1 MNNRSETVALTGST
15 VRCRHCDDSKTI
27 SITRQ
32 KFWYCLSSILVLCLL
47 LVSTAL
53 IFQSSSKPCDSKP
66 ETSDFN
72 SRALPET
79 PFSVKPSTTNKPF
92 DEDPCLMKNGRRKK
106 SKRCRES
113 NPPPKVLEPL
123 APRLVGKYKQVKL
136 KNMEAYLEQ
145 EGGNFVY
152 QKMAMSV
159 MPNLEIKAY
168 SDVKYGQHYTA
179 GFMYSKEWLM
189 WTDGRKYEHEDALGD
204 RVSAT
209 AIDNGETIT
218 ITALGGK
225 AGPMITVMSLE
236 PSTGRLLMTLTLT
249 DKNNVTAVRYFEP
262 S

>member
-1 MNNRSETVALTGST
+1 
-15 VRCRHCDDSKTI
+15 
-27 SITRQ
+27 
-32 KFWYCLSSILVLCLL
+32 
-47 LVSTAL
+47 
-53 IFQSSSKPCDSKP
+53 
-66 ETSDFN
+66 
-72 SRALPET
+72 
-79 PFSVKPSTTNKPF
+79 
-92 DEDPCLMKNGRRKK
+92 
-106 SKRCRES
+106 
-113 NPPPKVLEPL
+113 
-123 APRLVGKYKQVKL
+123 
-136 KNMEAYLEQ
+136 MEAYLEK

-168 SDVKYGQHYTA
+168 SKVKYGQHYTA

-189 WTDGRKYEHEDALGD
+189 WTDGRKYEMEDSLGD

-249 DKNNVTAVRYFEP
+249 DKDNVTAVRYFEP
-262 S
+262 L